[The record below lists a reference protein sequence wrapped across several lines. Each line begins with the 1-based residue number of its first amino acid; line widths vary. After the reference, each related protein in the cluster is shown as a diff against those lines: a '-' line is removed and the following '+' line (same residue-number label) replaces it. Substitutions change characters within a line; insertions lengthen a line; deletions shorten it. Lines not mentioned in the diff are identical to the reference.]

1 MNGLLLQKSRVK
13 TQQTLGVSTDHS
25 NSKCGREPRELS
37 RTTGHDWMEEIS
49 QNLLDFK
56 ISSVRK
62 ARKED
67 GSAKRPKHDDSL
79 NNDIVMGKE
88 NTPAVR
94 KEYSYKPHA
103 DGSVRRPLQS
113 VNHN

>member
-1 MNGLLLQKSRVK
+1 MEESPEVSDRLQALRE
-13 TQQTLGVSTDHS
+13 TLFISCDYLICFVDS
-25 NSKCGREPRELS
+25 ELS

-49 QNLLDFK
+49 RKLVDFR
-56 ISSVRK
+56 ISSARK
-62 ARKED
+62 ASKVD
-67 GSAKRPKHDDSL
+67 GSAKRPKHDDNL

-94 KEYSYKPHA
+94 KEYSHKPHA
-103 DGSVRRPLQS
+103 DGSVRRPLQN